1 MWDAAREAHAAA
13 RSIGEV
19 LGKVHGV
26 LAKRRGDI
34 LSEELKE
41 GTSIF
46 IIRAT
51 LPVVESFGF
60 SNEIRGRTSGLAQP
74 QLMFVGWQLF
84 DEDPY
89 WVPTTAEELEDL
101 GEKAD
106 RENVALRYVNQVRR
120 RKGLHVVEKIV
131 ESAEKQRT
139 MMRK

>member
-1 MWDAAREAHAAA
+1 M
-13 RSIGEV
+13 
-19 LGKVHGV
+19 LGKVHAV
-26 LAKRRGDI
+26 ISKRRGRI
-34 LSEELKE
+34 LHEELKE

-46 IIRAT
+46 IIRAI

-74 QLMFVGWQLF
+74 QLIFCGYELL

-106 RENVALRYVNQVRR
+106 RESVPLRYVNLVRK
-120 RKGLHVVEKIV
+120 RKGLFVEEMIV

-139 MMRK
+139 LMKK